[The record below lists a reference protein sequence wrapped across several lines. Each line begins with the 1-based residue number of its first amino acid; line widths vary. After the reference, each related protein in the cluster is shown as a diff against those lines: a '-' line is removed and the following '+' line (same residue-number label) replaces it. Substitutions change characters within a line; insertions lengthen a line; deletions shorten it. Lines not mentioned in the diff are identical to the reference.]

1 MRKIT
6 STILTEMTA
15 QNNPK
20 EQGLHSSTLLQL
32 SFIIQNIPEMHSK
45 ISY

>member
-15 QNNPK
+15 RNNPK
-20 EQGLHSSTLLQL
+20 EKGLLTSALLQL
-32 SFIIQNIPEMHSK
+32 SFIIQNIPEMYSK
-45 ISY
+45 NSY

>member
-20 EQGLHSSTLLQL
+20 EKGLHTSTLLQL
-32 SFIIQNIPEMHSK
+32 SFIIQNIPEIHSK